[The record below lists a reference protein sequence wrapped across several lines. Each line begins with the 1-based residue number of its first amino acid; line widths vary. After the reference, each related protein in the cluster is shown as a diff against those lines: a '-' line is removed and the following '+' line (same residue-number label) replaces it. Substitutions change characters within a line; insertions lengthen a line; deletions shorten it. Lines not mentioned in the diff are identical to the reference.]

1 MKNKLIA
8 FCEEFADKVDTDT
21 LTVSEFFGLVLAF
34 LSAFLI
40 LNLIWK
46 GLYFVLG
53 A

>member
-1 MKNKLIA
+1 MKNKLIN

-21 LTVSEFFGLVLAF
+21 LTAREFFGLVLAF
-34 LSAFLI
+34 LSVFLI
-40 LNLIWK
+40 LDLIWK